1 MLTSIA
7 VLSCMV
13 LGIYIVYRA
22 LASVSRYRERLSEK
36 KKEEVSI
43 RRQGGLSILFDFIM
57 TCLTGGF
64 WLIWVLIRYLRT
76 H

>member
-13 LGIYIVYRA
+13 LGIHIVYRA
-22 LASVSRYRERLSEK
+22 LASIPQHRGRLSDK
-36 KKEEVSI
+36 KKEEASM